1 MIIDS
6 QTKFDKVLETIL
18 DPNTAVAD
26 KKLEAEIILSDLPKP
41 APSNPFLLKASEPQ
55 KLFENLIPEDAGN

>member
-18 DPNTAVAD
+18 DPNTAIAD

-41 APSNPFLLKASEPQ
+41 VPRKASEPQ